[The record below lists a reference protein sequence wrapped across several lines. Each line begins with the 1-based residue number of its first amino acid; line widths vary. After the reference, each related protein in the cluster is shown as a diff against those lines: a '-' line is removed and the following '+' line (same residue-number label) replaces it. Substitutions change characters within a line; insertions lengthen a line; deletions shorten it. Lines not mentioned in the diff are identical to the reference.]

1 MSVPYDDPMNGGPGA
16 YELGPG
22 SKDGRGARP
31 VTVRVAEIDSLRRLI
46 LEGKQLNNCAL
57 VLVLGLGS
65 WLVLVLGS
73 GPWLGLGLAG

>member
-1 MSVPYDDPMNGGPGA
+1 M
-16 YELGPG
+16 
-22 SKDGRGARP
+22 
-31 VTVRVAEIDSLRRLI
+31 TVRVAEIDSLRRLI